1 MGMPKV
7 LKNFAVFVD
16 GINYTGEVEEVV
28 LPKLTRKLEDYRSGG
43 MNLPAKTD
51 LGMEALES
59 EVSSGGWLKDVIR
72 QFGAAGV
79 NAVPIRFVGVVQSDD
94 TGQYSA
100 VEVSMRGRWEE
111 IDMGSAKAGDK
122 SEFKC
127 KVALN
132 YYRLTWDGEE
142 LIEIDAIRMIEKFAG
157 VDQFAV
163 VRQLLGI

>member
-7 LKNFAVFVD
+7 LKNFAIFAD
-16 GINYTGEVEEVV
+16 GINYTGEVEEVT
-28 LPKLTRKLEDYRSGG
+28 LPKLTRKLEEYRSGG
-43 MNLPAKTD
+43 MNLPVKTD
-51 LGMEALES
+51 LGMEALEA
-59 EVSSGGWLKDVIR
+59 ELTAGGWLKDVIR

-79 NAVPIRFVGVVQSDD
+79 NSVPIRFVGAVQSDD
-94 TGQYSA
+94 DGQYSA
-100 VEVSMRGRWEE
+100 VEVYMRGRWEE
-111 IDMGSAKAGDK
+111 IDMGSGKAGDK

>member
-1 MGMPKV
+1 MGMPRV

-16 GINYTGEVEEVV
+16 GLNYTGEVEEVV
-28 LPKLTRKLEDYRSGG
+28 LPKLTRKLEDFRSGG

-51 LGMEALES
+51 HGMEALEA
-59 EVSSGGWLKDVIR
+59 EISSGGWLKDVIR

-79 NAVPIRFVGVVQSDD
+79 NSVPVRFVGVLQSDD

-132 YYRLTWDGEE
+132 YYRLSWDGEE

>member
-7 LKNFAVFVD
+7 LKHFAVFAD
-16 GINYTGEVEEVV
+16 GLNYTGEVEEIV
-28 LPKLTRKLEDYRSGG
+28 LPKLTRKLEEYRSGG

-51 LGMEALES
+51 MGMEALEA
-59 EVSSGGWLKDVIR
+59 EITFGGWMKDVIR

-79 NAVPIRFVGVVQSDD
+79 NAVPIRFVGTVQSDD
-94 TGQYSA
+94 DGQYSA

-111 IDMGSAKAGDK
+111 IDMGSGKAGDK

>member
-7 LKNFAVFVD
+7 LKNFAIFAD
-16 GINYTGEVEEVV
+16 GINYTGEVEEVT

-51 LGMEALES
+51 LGMEALEA
-59 EVSSGGWLKDVIR
+59 ELTAGGWLKDVIR

-79 NAVPIRFVGVVQSDD
+79 NSVPIRFVGAVQSDD
-94 TGQYSA
+94 DGQYSA
-100 VEVSMRGRWEE
+100 VEVYMRGRWEE
-111 IDMGSAKAGDK
+111 IDMGSAKAGEK

-132 YYRLTWDGEE
+132 YYRLTWNGEE

-157 VDQFAV
+157 VDQFAI